1 MYFTGKE
8 GGPSGDNFSFYAEWV
23 SPEKPFVRQD
33 DGFLIEVT
41 TATGRHQ
48 LWVTEETMDELIKH
62 DPSVIRIPLL
72 AASAE
77 LQLEPVRPL
86 AALFQEDNPEF
97 GPQEEA
103 IEGLKRYWTTLQ
115 GDGQNPK

>member
-8 GGPSGDNFSFYAEWV
+8 GRPSGDNFSFYAEWV
-23 SPEKPFVRQD
+23 SPEKPFVRKD

-97 GPQEEA
+97 GPQEEP

-115 GDGQNPK
+115 GDGQKPE